1 MKILL
6 INTASSTIINF
17 RKDLIMHLQNTGYEV
32 VVITMDSVYKEE
44 IEQLNIKQ
52 YIVESSNRS
61 VNVFSNLKYK
71 KEIKK
76 IIEIEKPD
84 IVFSFQAKPNTLGII
99 AARNVKYKFAMVE
112 GRGDVFGIKKPLYAI
127 LRLILT
133 SLYRKS
139 FKKIDKVFFLNN
151 EDFSYFVDKKI
162 IKGEKGIIIKGIGIN
177 TNEFNKTPITNFE
190 TFIMVSRLLPSKG
203 VMEYCEA
210 AQIVREKGYNYKFL
224 LVGNEAKITKKD
236 IQKYIDNGSIE
247 YLGLRKDVK
256 SLLQSSTVFV
266 LPSYYHEGLPIS
278 ILEAMAI
285 GRPILTTDSIGC
297 KETIFDEK
305 NGFKIKVKD
314 PHDLADKMITIMK
327 DVDLINKYGDYSRY
341 LTESIFEQ
349 SIINILVLSEMN
361 KCIDKG
367 KERK

>member
-1 MKILL
+1 MKIVL
-6 INTASSTIINF
+6 ISTASSTIINF

-32 VVITMDSVYKEE
+32 VVITMDSMYKEE
-44 IEQLNIKQ
+44 IEHLNIKQ

-61 VNVFSNLKYK
+61 VNVFANLKYK

-84 IVFSFQAKPNTLGII
+84 VVFSFQAKPNTLGII
-99 AARNVKYKFAMVE
+99 AGRNVKYKFSMVE
-112 GRGDVFGIKKPLYAI
+112 GRGDVFALKKPVYVV
-127 LRLILT
+127 LRFILT
-133 SLYRKS
+133 SLYRKA

-151 EDFSYFVDKKI
+151 DDFAYFLGKRIVKE
-162 IKGEKGIIIKGIGIN
+162 EKGVVINGIGIN
-177 TNEFNKTPITNFE
+177 TKEFNKTPISNFE
-190 TFIMVSRLLPSKG
+190 TFIMVSRLLPAKG

-224 LVGNEAKITKKD
+224 LVGGEAKITRED
-236 IQKYIDNGSIE
+236 IKKYIDNGSIE

-256 SLLQSSTVFV
+256 FLLQSSTVFV
-266 LPSYYHEGLPIS
+266 LPSYHEGLPVS

-285 GRPILTTDSIGC
+285 GRPILTTDSVGC
-297 KETIFDEK
+297 KETIFDGK
-305 NGFKIKVKD
+305 NGLKIQVKD

-327 DVDLINKYGDYSRY
+327 DVDLIKEYGDYSRY
-341 LTESIFEQ
+341 LTETIFEQ
-349 SIINILVLSEMN
+349 SIINPLVLSEMN